1 MNVATVTKKFTSKF
15 SLILILYAV
24 LIGYASGFIQIKE
37 ITMLFKQPLFRMFG
51 LIVIL
56 MSSVLDRGLALL
68 LLVIYVLE
76 VAKSSKEGF
85 APYSKE
91 YEVSNPQTLVQPTN
105 HIYPGCLDMT
115 AEKLRN
121 EFSGNK
127 LSLQQTVR
135 NGYNQLLKQIPKE
148 SSSAESLEL
157 LAKAVGLPF
166 SVELSDETAPLIATM
181 LMVQGFKFSESCQSP
196 NKDIQN
202 TPMKLLDGSVVSPN
216 DTGDFFNL

>member
-115 AEKLRN
+115 AEKLLN

-135 NGYNQLLKQIPKE
+135 NGYNQLLKLFYLTKINIEQ
-148 SSSAESLEL
+148 L
-157 LAKAVGLPF
+157 LN
-166 SVELSDETAPLIATM
+166 
-181 LMVQGFKFSESCQSP
+181 Q
-196 NKDIQN
+196 KDQN
-202 TPMKLLDGSVVSPN
+202 LL
-216 DTGDFFNL
+216 